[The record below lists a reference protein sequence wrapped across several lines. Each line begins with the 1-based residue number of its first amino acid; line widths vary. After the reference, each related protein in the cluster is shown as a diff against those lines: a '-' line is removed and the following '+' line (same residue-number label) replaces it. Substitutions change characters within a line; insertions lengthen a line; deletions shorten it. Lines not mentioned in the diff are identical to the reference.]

1 MKARWLP
8 HHCYCRQAHLVTTI
22 VWSFFAT
29 TTCFIATTTCFIA
42 TTTCFIATTTC
53 FIATTTCF
61 ITITMNKLHKFLIAL
76 VTLTVLIVTIYLL
89 SANDVPIILLPM
101 KSFRHEGTLFGISEE
116 TRNKKTQDPVIKR
129 GTQSE
134 GNPEAKETLM
144 THLPPKSGTSQGM
157 VTARQPSSSE
167 TITSK
172 DINSVHLP
180 LQPGDSH
187 LPYEELNLKQIK
199 QSPVDLF
206 KETPETN
213 DALNTNNNP
222 QLKKILFW
230 NDGYSN
236 KHFGFG
242 FGREPFLRAG
252 CRVNTCFTTG
262 DRSRFPLEEIDAL
275 VWHFRSNDKSLPTV
289 RSPHTRYVFWM
300 MESASYLYGNIGH
313 FNNIFNWTF
322 TYRLDSDFP
331 NQYGRVYRRRQPL
344 QEPEEERNYAAN
356 KTKLAAWFVSNCRTV
371 GGREELVKL
380 LRKWIKIDQY
390 GQCGSLSCVRKN
402 SSGCYSMLEKNYKFY
417 FSFENSLCQDY
428 ATEKLFNILRLS
440 VVPVV
445 YGQGNYSMLAPPHSY
460 IDALSFP
467 TAKALAEYLI
477 YLDKNDTAYNEY
489 FRWKRFHWIPHTW
502 ANVAKPYCDM
512 CERLHQDNTTKVYN
526 LQQWFVQ
533 DSHCKSSYSKDISL
547 FINGY
552 IKR

>member
-29 TTCFIATTTCFIA
+29 TTCFI
-42 TTTCFIATTTC
+42 
-53 FIATTTCF
+53 
-61 ITITMNKLHKFLIAL
+61 TITMKKLHKFLIAL
-76 VTLTVLIVTIYLL
+76 VTLTVLLVTIYLL
-89 SANDVPIILLPM
+89 SVNDVPITLLPM

-116 TRNKKTQDPVIKR
+116 TRNNKTQDPIIKR

-144 THLPPKSGTSQGM
+144 THLPPKSGTSQGI
-157 VTARQPSSSE
+157 VTARQPPSSE

-230 NDGYSN
+230 NDGYSS

-262 DRSRFPLEEIDAL
+262 DRSRFPLKEIDAL
-275 VWHFRSNDKSLPTV
+275 VWHFRSNDRSLPTV

-331 NQYGRVYRRRQPL
+331 NPYGRVYRRRQPL

-356 KTKLAAWFVSNCRTV
+356 KTKLAAWFVSNCWTV

-428 ATEKLFNILRLS
+428 ATEKLFNILR
-440 VVPVV
+440 
-445 YGQGNYSMLAPPHSY
+445 
-460 IDALSFP
+460 
-467 TAKALAEYLI
+467 
-477 YLDKNDTAYNEY
+477 
-489 FRWKRFHWIPHTW
+489 WKRFHWIPHPW
-502 ANVAKPYCDM
+502 ANEAKPYCDL

-552 IKR
+552 IKRWHTEIIPVVIIFVIFLIFVGISFPKFYIRRNIFRKHGI